1 MFSFS
6 AESAASACEIRAA
19 SYVSSALGREGGV
32 STTSA
37 TDDDLVAQL
46 DIDFVSFGAMN
57 NEKTLDLF
65 SNEANDLA
73 EYDVSRGIFVW
84 KQDRSS
90 LCPPPR
96 PNIDCGVILKI
107 HPKQFPG
114 RVWIACAGKGEWGT
128 SGSAWFLANRW
139 KEIVKQLSNT
149 DRFAC
154 VIEVERLKDQSA
166 TLVKTISR

>member
-1 MFSFS
+1 
-6 AESAASACEIRAA
+6 
-19 SYVSSALGREGGV
+19 
-32 STTSA
+32 
-37 TDDDLVAQL
+37 
-46 DIDFVSFGAMN
+46 
-57 NEKTLDLF
+57 
-65 SNEANDLA
+65 
-73 EYDVSRGIFVW
+73 
-84 KQDRSS
+84 
-90 LCPPPR
+90 
-96 PNIDCGVILKI
+96 LKI

-149 DRFAC
+149 DRFVC